1 MTQKG
6 PHTVGTPASC
16 VSKAV
21 CSVCKQEF
29 GDADVTNHVHTNIKN
44 RRAATCTRVGYTG
57 DTYCTDCSRQLATG
71 KETAASGHDYQAAVT
86 KQPTATE
93 EGIRTYT
100 CSRCG
105 SSYTESIGRLQEKTH
120 SHSYTGSVTKTATC
134 TDTGVRTYTCSCGDS
149 YTETIPMTGHSYT
162 STVTKQPTTT
172 EEGIMTYTCKGCGH
186 SFTQPVAR
194 ITGAGNLKP
203 GTEGNTGTADTGN
216 TNPETED
223 SGSNAGKN
231 GSGTDQGNGSRQD
244 SPEQKDTDTGSRPY
258 IKDENGKE
266 GWDVI
271 RTQLAQ
277 AKAGENVTVVMNG
290 TTVVPKNV
298 MDSIKG
304 GDITLVF
311 DMGNGIS
318 WKINGKD
325 ITGASGDIDFGITVG
340 TGAGKSIPVDV
351 INNVTGER
359 YSMNLT
365 LAYSGEF
372 GFTAA
377 LTINMASENAGLYA
391 NLFYYNEQTGEMEF
405 VSAGKID
412 EDGNA
417 ELTFTHASD
426 YTIVIDQTVMNGDGE
441 QQAGNPAIA
450 PILIILGI
458 CILFLVSGAVF
469 YVRRRKE
476 SEENNQQQ

>member
-271 RTQLAQ
+271 KTQLDH
-277 AKAGENVTVVMNG
+277 AKAGETVTVVMNG

-304 GDITLVF
+304 ANITLVL
-311 DMGNGIS
+311 DMGKGIS
-318 WKINGKD
+318 WRINGKD
-325 ITGASGDIDFGITVG
+325 ITEASGDIDFGITVG